1 MTLLRLISWPYIRR
15 HRLRTVL
22 TTVGIMLG
30 VAVFI
35 GMHTANQSVLFAFY
49 KTIDRIAGKA
59 ELQVTSGESGFPEE
73 VLERVQAVPEVRVA
87 VPVIEAPVE
96 VGWERDPGPEGP
108 GLRTEGPGLRTEGP
122 GLRTEGAGRRT
133 EGNLLI
139 LAVDMTGDRSLR
151 DYDLDSGDDAI
162 IDDPLVFLA
171 QPDSLMVTR
180 EFAERNGLQIGSRVP
195 MRTMEGEK
203 QFTVRGIMKSGG
215 LTQAFGGNLAIMD
228 VYAAQLVFGRGR
240 RFDRID
246 LALQEGVTPEA
257 GRAAI
262 EKALGPGY
270 EVEAPSS
277 RGQQIDSVLRV
288 YSFTANLN
296 SAFALFI
303 GMFIIYNSFSIAV
316 AQRRHEIGVLRAL
329 GASRGQIRTLFL
341 VESGLSGVVGSVF
354 GLGLG
359 LLMARGLADY
369 VSTLIKGVYGV
380 ADRAM
385 DVATAPGLMLLGLA
399 MGVVTSLVA
408 GFLPARNASRVDP
421 IQALQKGRYEV
432 MSAGENRVR
441 RVAAIVAALLAVVL
455 LVVGGSSPVFYTGFA
470 AVILAT
476 LLISPTAVLWLTR
489 GIRPIL
495 RWLRPVEG
503 ALAADSLIR
512 APRRTSAT
520 VTALMLS
527 LSLVITLGGIAVASF
542 DSIMD
547 WTTNALNPDLFVT
560 TSQTLT
566 ERHFRFPAAF
576 GERLEQVDGVDLV
589 QRVRSHRIRYAGSPV
604 LLIGIEAM
612 SLGQR
617 AARPPVEGP
626 REMYELAAQGKGV
639 ILSDNFARL
648 HGLHYRD
655 TIEIHSPTGAHH
667 IPIVGLVVDW
677 SDQQGAILMDRQMY
691 VRLFEDD
698 SVNIFRIYVKPG
710 AAAADVRQRIIEQ
723 FAGTQRLFVLTNA
736 EVKSWIGDLTQQWL
750 GLAYAQIA
758 IAVLV
763 AILGIVNTLTVSI
776 IDRRREL
783 GVLQAVGGL
792 RRQIRHTIWM
802 EAVAIGVVGL
812 ALGFA
817 VGSVTL
823 YYMLEMTQQDIT
835 GAALPYQF
843 PVRIAA
849 MLAPLILGAAFLAAL
864 WPAEAA
870 VRGSLV
876 EALEYE

>member
-1 MTLLRLISWPYIRR
+1 MILLRLITWPYMRR
-15 HRLRTVL
+15 HRLRSVL

-49 KTIDRIAGKA
+49 RTIDRIAGKA

-87 VPVIEAPVE
+87 VPVIEAPV
-96 VGWERDPGPEGP
+96 DT
-108 GLRTEGPGLRTEGP
+108 GLKG
-122 GLRTEGAGRRT
+122 

-151 DYDLDSGDDAI
+151 DYDLESGDEAI

-171 QPDSLMVTR
+171 QPDSLMITQ
-180 EFAERNGLQIGSRVP
+180 EFAQRNGLQIGSRVP
-195 MRTMEGEK
+195 MRTMDGEK
-203 QFTVRGIMKSGG
+203 RFTVRGIMKSGG
-215 LTQAFGGNLAIMD
+215 LTQAFGGNLGIMD

-246 LALQEGVTPEA
+246 LALQEGVTPA
-257 GRAAI
+257 VGRAAI

-270 EVEAPSS
+270 QVDAPAS

-341 VESGLSGVVGSVF
+341 VESGLSGLVGSVF

-369 VSTLIKGVYGV
+369 VSNLIKGVYGV

-385 DVATAPGLMLLGLA
+385 DIATEPGLMMIGLA
-399 MGVVTSLVA
+399 MGVLTSLVA

-421 IQALQKGRYEV
+421 IQALQKGRNQV
-432 MSAGENRVR
+432 LSAGENRLR
-441 RVAAIVAALLAVVL
+441 RGVAIVAALVSVGL
-455 LVVGGSSPVFYTGFA
+455 LVFGRSSPMFYAGFA
-470 AVILAT
+470 AVIVAT
-476 LLISPTAVLWLTR
+476 LLISPSAVLWLTR
-489 GIRPIL
+489 GLRPVL

-503 ALAADSLIR
+503 ALAADSLIQ

-547 WTTNALNPDLFVT
+547 WTTQALNPDLFVT

-566 ERHFRFPAAF
+566 ERHFRFPVSF
-576 GERLEQVDGVDLV
+576 GEQLEQVPGVDIV
-589 QRVRSHRIRYAGSPV
+589 QRVRSHRIQYQGSPV
-604 LLIGIEAM
+604 LLIGVETM
-612 SLGQR
+612 TLGQR
-617 AARPPVEGP
+617 ARRPPVEGP
-626 REMYELAAQGKGV
+626 ENMYELAAEGKGV

-648 HGLHYRD
+648 NTLHYGDRIA
-655 TIEIHSPTGAHH
+655 IESPTGTHS
-667 IPIVGLVVDW
+667 IPIIGLVVDW
-677 SDQQGAILMDRQMY
+677 SDQSGAILMDRKMY

-698 SVNIFRIYVKPG
+698 TVNIFRIYVKPG
-710 AAAADVRQRIIEQ
+710 ALPADVRQRIIET
-723 FAGTQRLFVLTNA
+723 FAGTQRLFVLTNS
-736 EVKSWIGDLTQQWL
+736 EVKSWIGGLTQQWL

-802 EAVAIGVVGL
+802 EAVAIGIVGL
-812 ALGFA
+812 VLGFA

-823 YYMLEMTQQDIT
+823 YYMLEVTQQDLT
-835 GAALPYQF
+835 GAALPYRF
-843 PVRIAA
+843 PLQIAM
-849 MLAPLILGAAFLAAL
+849 MLVPLILGSAFVAAL
-864 WPAEAA
+864 WPAESA

-876 EALEYE
+876 AALEYE